1 MSSFGCD
8 NDSPYDSSTNGCQV
22 RAQFYEYRGKQVTGF
37 DIDEKQMVCLP
48 QVYELFL
55 KQLVSGLHTV
65 YTKLKRLNI
74 HPVICNVDQVR
85 ALRSLGAIQ
94 PGVNRC
100 KLIDKSDFDK
110 LYDDCTSSGSR
121 PGRPPK
127 RCSPMPDF
135 RYSKREKSNYDSDSS
150 SFYLGP
156 TTSYRPLSL
165 DVIPALRTSADPNSQ
180 DNNNT
185 LMPFPQLLPLTAQQI
200 LVQQLMAAAT
210 LASQQ
215 QNNLRELKNYNNE
228 NGGDEICKADSKNC
242 QEKREWNKGGKNK
255 GHKISPVSPNGD
267 SESSNENS
275 GASTSLP
282 SISLN
287 SGSESSDNFSFD
299 REKSNSLMN
308 NSASERE
315 FSSGSS
321 SDTSTNVNDVQI
333 VINKFSRTVDVME
346 KRFKDQYEKLTT
358 MAGNLQKTLEE
369 MDKRESNLF
378 KLLDGHKERSRKLT
392 KRAPKKKV
400 LSLF

>member
-1 MSSFGCD
+1 L
-8 NDSPYDSSTNGCQV
+8 NT
-22 RAQFYEYRGKQVTGF
+22 FYKKIT
-37 DIDEKQMVCLP
+37 
-48 QVYELFL
+48 
-55 KQLVSGLHTV
+55 
-65 YTKLKRLNI
+65 RLNI

-100 KLIDKSDFDK
+100 KLIDKNDFDK

-135 RYSKREKSNYDSDSS
+135 RYSSKREKSNYDSDS

-165 DVIPALRTSADPNSQ
+165 DVIPALRASSDPNSQ
-180 DNNNT
+180 DTNNNP
-185 LMPFPQLLPLTAQQI
+185 LMPFPQLLPLTAHQI

-215 QNNLRELKNYNNE
+215 QNNLRELKINNE
-228 NGGDEICKADSKNC
+228 NENEGNGDEISKADSKNC
-242 QEKREWNKGGKNK
+242 QVNEKREWNQGGKNK
-255 GHKISPVSPNGD
+255 SHKISPISPNED

-275 GASTSLP
+275 GTSTSLP

-287 SGSESSDNFSFD
+287 SSSESSDNFSFD

-321 SDTSTNVNDVQI
+321 SDTSANANDVQL
-333 VINKFSRTVDVME
+333 VINKFSRTVETME

-392 KRAPKKKV
+392 KRASKKKV
-400 LSLF
+400 CDFFRPLSSPISH

>member
-8 NDSPYDSSTNGCQV
+8 SDSAYDSSTNGPQV

-48 QVYELFL
+48 QVYDLFL

-180 DNNNT
+180 DNST

-200 LVQQLMAAAT
+200 LVQQIMAAAT

-215 QNNLRELKNYNNE
+215 QNNLRELRNNE

-242 QEKREWNKGGKNK
+242 QENEKREWNQGGGKNK
-255 GHKISPVSPNGD
+255 GHKISPVSPNED
-267 SESSNENS
+267 SES
-275 GASTSLP
+275 
-282 SISLN
+282 
-287 SGSESSDNFSFD
+287 SESSDNFSFD

-308 NSASERE
+308 NSVSERE

-369 MDKRESNLF
+369 MDKRESSLF
-378 KLLDGHKERSRKLT
+378 KLLDGHKERSHHYLRRYLINRYKNAGLKRQVFRKQHDNGKNPL
-392 KRAPKKKV
+392 R
-400 LSLF
+400 